1 MNVFMI
7 DTDKSITAFSSAT
20 QVPEGHHHFATE
32 KELAKLSADWPI
44 NHFAEVWNAFAGAP
58 PFGDLKPVKKFT
70 DRKTA
75 TKRIWNA
82 IQILGDD
89 LLRANTCDAEG
100 KQNAAPTALAPE
112 AEAAMVASVAPQAA
126 PKAAKQAKATKQ
138 ATPKAATPT
147 PREGSK
153 KEIVL
158 ALIRRPKGA
167 TLAEIMTATG
177 WQKHSV
183 RGFIC
188 GALGKKMG
196 LVVESF
202 KNGLDERAYRLAK

>member
-1 MNVFMI
+1 MNVFAI
-7 DTDKSITAFSSAT
+7 DTENNITAFTSAT
-20 QVPEGHHHFATE
+20 QVPEGHDHFATQ
-32 KELAKLSADWPI
+32 KEFAKLSSDWPI
-44 NHFAEVWNAFAGAP
+44 NQFAEVWNAFAGAP
-58 PFGDLKPVKKFT
+58 PFGNLKSIKKFT

-75 TKRIWNA
+75 VKRIWNA
-82 IQILGDD
+82 VQILGED
-89 LLRANTCDAEG
+89 LLRTSIR
-100 KQNAAPTALAPE
+100 E
-112 AEAAMVASVAPQAA
+112 AEANLESPITEAAETPAAAPQAA
-126 PKAAKQAKATKQ
+126 PKAAKKAKATKH

-158 ALIRRPKGA
+158 VLIRRPKGA
-167 TLAEIMTATG
+167 TLAEIMAATG
-177 WQKHSV
+177 WQNHSV
-183 RGFIC
+183 RGFIS